1 MQDQVVAPRRWLL
14 VAGLLCCAGL
24 SVALGVYGRVHAP
37 TYAALPTFGFSST
50 PTFKAWVGT
59 VVLALAASQLVTA
72 LWLYGRL
79 PGVRAAPAWLGTAH
93 RATGFSA
100 FALSLPVAAYC
111 LYGFGFAP
119 APASGRTLLHSL
131 AGCAFYGA
139 FAAKVLLV
147 HTRRLPV
154 WALPLAGAV
163 LLTAVVV
170 AWLTSALWLF
180 TTVGLSR

>member
-24 SVALGVYGRVHAP
+24 AVALGVYGRVHAP

-50 PTFKAWVGT
+50 STFKAWVGT
-59 VVLALAASQLVTA
+59 VVLALAATQLVTA

-79 PGVRAAPAWLGTAH
+79 PGVRPAPTWLGTAH
-93 RATGFSA
+93 RATGFTA

-119 APASGRTLLHSL
+119 APSSGRTLLHSL

-139 FAAKVLLV
+139 FTAKVPSC
-147 HTRRLPV
+147 TPGGS
-154 WALPLAGAV
+154 PAGR
-163 LLTAVVV
+163 
-170 AWLTSALWLF
+170 
-180 TTVGLSR
+180 SRWRVPCCSRPSWWPG